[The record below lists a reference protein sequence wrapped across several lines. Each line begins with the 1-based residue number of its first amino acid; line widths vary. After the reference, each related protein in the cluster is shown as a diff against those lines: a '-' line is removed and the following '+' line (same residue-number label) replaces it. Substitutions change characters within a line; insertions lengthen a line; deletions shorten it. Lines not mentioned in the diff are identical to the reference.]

1 MREALI
7 VLAVIVWFVAVLV
20 LFLWPLRVIVQSSK
34 VRGFRKLAWVGLWLG
49 ALLLPAIVYRL
60 YMQSVAPQAVSD
72 ALFIG
77 KMATSLLTIV
87 LVWAVYFAFRNR
99 TRSLPDL
106 ESRAHGFGYAMGAAV
121 RKLIQRAPSRPA

>member
-7 VLAVIVWFVAVLV
+7 VLAVIVWFVAVLA

-49 ALLLPAIVYRL
+49 ALLLPAIIYGL
-60 YMQSVAPQAVSD
+60 LKEYLALQAGAD
-72 ALFIG
+72 GLFVG

-87 LVWAVYFAFRNR
+87 LVWAVYFAFRSR

-106 ESRAHGFGYAMGAAV
+106 ESRAHGFGYAMGAAL
-121 RKLIQRAPSRPA
+121 RRLIQRTPSRPA